1 MTAFRATTCL
11 FRPSSSASRVL
22 SFVLSTSTLGMRTIQ
37 TPFGFPA
44 ADSATASTSAAAE
57 APEPFLLPGP
67 FSSSLLSGSASSF
80 SSSSSFFF
88 SFAFSS
94 SFFFSF
100 AFSSTTVFSASPAS
114 SAAAATFSL
123 AVFPSSKTSSPAA
136 TGCSS
141 VCVVIFAD
149 VP

>member
-94 SFFFSF
+94 
-100 AFSSTTVFSASPAS
+100 TTVFSASPAS